1 MDLSAIVWMTA
12 MLVVAVIL
20 LLALLIRWGYTIPWT
35 GFGEYTWTEW
45 KDQKYQRAKTLWDWM
60 QLLLIP
66 ITITVVGAFG
76 AAWLN
81 QRREILA
88 RDLDDRRHREQQEF
102 VQDRF
107 REEALQ
113 KYLDSMAELMLGK
126 GLRTSKPE
134 DEVRDIA
141 RARTL
146 TVLQGLDGA
155 RMGTL
160 LRFLKESKLIENANP
175 IISLNSLRIDNAR
188 LRGAHLRLADLHG
201 AVFAGAELREAH
213 LEGAD
218 LQDAYLGGEA
228 DLRGAHLKEASLRG
242 AIFTGEDHSGADLRG
257 ADLRGADLRGA
268 DLRGVRNLTQE
279 QLESARGDEETRL
292 PEGLVRPAAWIWS
305 AEPRDA
311 R

>member
-1 MDLSAIVWMTA
+1 MTA

-66 ITITVVGAFG
+66 IMIAVVGVFG
-76 AAWLN
+76 AAWFN
-81 QRREILA
+81 QRRELLA
-88 RDLDDRRHREQQEF
+88 RDLDERRHREEQEL

-126 GLRTSKPE
+126 GLRTSIRE
-134 DEVRDIA
+134 AEVRDIA
-141 RARTL
+141 RALTL
-146 TVLQGLDGA
+146 TVMQGLDGA
-155 RMGTL
+155 RKGTL
-160 LRFLKESKLIENANP
+160 LRFLKESKLIENEKP
-175 IISLNSLRIDNAR
+175 IISLNLVRIDNAQ
-188 LRGAHLRLADLHG
+188 LRGADLRWADLHG
-201 AVFAGAELREAH
+201 AIFTGAELREAH
-213 LEGAD
+213 LEGAY
-218 LQDAYLGGEA
+218 LEEAYLGGET
-228 DLRGAHLKEASLRG
+228 DLRGAHLNKADLRG

-268 DLRGVRNLTQE
+268 DLRGADLRGARNLTQG
-279 QLESARGDEETRL
+279 QLESARGDVATRL
-292 PEGLVRPAAWIWS
+292 PEGLVRPAALIWS

>member
-175 IISLNSLRIDNAR
+175 IILLNSLRIDNAR
-188 LRGAHLRLADLHG
+188 LHG

-257 ADLRGADLRGA
+257 ADFRGA

-279 QLESARGDEETRL
+279 QLDSARGDVATRL
-292 PEGLVRPAAWIWS
+292 PEGLVRPVAWIQ
-305 AEPRDA
+305 AAGPHDA